1 MIQEPGAKPSAALST
16 VPVALDPLL
25 GWLLYLAWVIPALP
39 VAVQHIR
46 AMLLTPEGTA
56 PTVALATLVAVA
68 WVGLTS
74 LPAWRC
80 LLIDIGR
87 LLLARLHFVPLL
99 LLTGV
104 VVVVGSANASPGL
117 AEGVGASLASLTVA
131 AAYVSFRR
139 HRTHFL
145 CTLVLLGLNG
155 LVLLALDA
163 VVGAYVLP
171 LRTHNNVFIEHD
183 PWLGWKLRR
192 GLSVVR
198 KERLYTAQETINAV
212 GFRTRSLTFDKP
224 PGVKR
229 ILFLGD
235 SHTEGY
241 TVNDA
246 ETYPVLVQQQLAAM
260 HPVEAVSL
268 GVGGFSTDQEL
279 LAYAHYGRRYHPDV
293 VVLQFS
299 ANDVPFNGLDR
310 YWRGSKPRFVRSG
323 DVLLLTGV
331 PVPNRRDTGL
341 FGPTLLHH
349 SSLAVW
355 LETLLRQFAIERRVT
370 HEVDW
375 QEAWQVTALLLRD
388 LERMVRSDGAQ
399 LVVFQ
404 ADRDAEVETHLRQI
418 LAAWA
423 IPYVETTSAYTEDF
437 ASYWVADHWN
447 QRGHRAIAA
456 VLSAALRPYV
466 LEQR

>member
-1 MIQEPGAKPSAALST
+1 M
-16 VPVALDPLL
+16 
-25 GWLLYLAWVIPALP
+25 PALLL
-39 VAVQHIR
+39 AVRHIR
-46 AMLLTPEGTA
+46 AMVFSPEGTA
-56 PTVALATLVAVA
+56 PTVALAALVAVA

-87 LLLARLHFVPLL
+87 LLLARLHFVSLL
-99 LLTGV
+99 LLTGGV
-104 VVVVGSANASPGL
+104 VMVAPPPLAQGL
-117 AEGVGASLASLTVA
+117 GASLAVLGVA
-131 AAYVSFRR
+131 AAYVSFRQ
-139 HRTHFL
+139 HRRHFL
-145 CTLVLLGLNG
+145 YTVVLLGLNG
-155 LVLLALDA
+155 LALVALDA

-171 LRTHNNVFIEHD
+171 LRSHNNVFIEHD

-192 GLSVVR
+192 GLTVVR
-198 KERLYTAQETINAV
+198 KERLYTAQETINAS
-212 GFRTRSLTFDKP
+212 GFRTRPLSFDKP
-224 PGVKR
+224 SGIKR

-246 ETYPVLVQQQLAAM
+246 ETYPVLVQQQLSATL
-260 HPVEAVSL
+260 PVEEVSL

-279 LAYAHYGRRYHPDV
+279 LAYVYYGRRYHPDV

-299 ANDVPFNGLDR
+299 ANDVPFNGQEH
-310 YWRGSKPRFVRSG
+310 YWRGFKPRFVRAG
-323 DVLLLTGV
+323 DLLLLTGV

-341 FGPTLLHH
+341 FGPTLLRH
-349 SSLAVW
+349 SSLVVW
-355 LETLLRQFAIERRVT
+355 LESLLRQFAIQRRVT

-388 LERMVRSDGAQ
+388 LARMVQGDGAQ

-404 ADRDAEVETHLRQI
+404 ADRDPEVETRLRQI
-418 LAAWA
+418 LAGWA
-423 IPYVETTSAYTEDF
+423 IPYVDTSSAYSEDF

-456 VLSAALRPYV
+456 VLSTALRPYV
-466 LEQR
+466 LGQP